1 MRNDSRSVNTGL
13 ARSCADCVIG
23 LIMSIWRA
31 VRPTIFSAWWANRK
45 VQSKSAHQIDS
56 EQQAWHGKLQGY
68 PPDHRFFAVST
79 LFSIYE
85 SDQNRI
91 RGLESKARGVL
102 QSAALALATNAA
114 ALNLA
119 LRAETRYTWWAIG
132 FSIGSGVYLT
142 AAVVATLQVEKPSP
156 RHVLFPQ
163 DTLPAEHTG
172 ATLATATDLNQT
184 SSIAKANLTVSA
196 IFDVARALLAAAAA
210 LVASVLPI

>member
-1 MRNDSRSVNTGL
+1 MRNDSRSVNAGL
-13 ARSCADCVIG
+13 ARSCADCAIG

-31 VRPTIFSAWWANRK
+31 VRPTIFSAWWKNRK
-45 VQSKSAHQIDS
+45 VPSKSEHQIDG
-56 EQQAWHGKLQGY
+56 EQEAWHEKLQGY
-68 PPDHRFFAVST
+68 PLEQRFFAVST

-119 LRAETRYTWWAIG
+119 LRPDTRYTWWAIG
-132 FSIGSGVYLT
+132 FAIGSGVYLT
-142 AAVVATLQVEKPSP
+142 AAVVATLRVEKPSP
-156 RHVLFPQ
+156 RHVLFPE
-163 DTLPAEHTG
+163 DTLPAERAG

-184 SSIAKANLTVSA
+184 ASIAKANLTVSA
-196 IFDVARALLAAAAA
+196 MFDVSRAMLAAAGA